1 MYEPFRC
8 PDSRV
13 DLASGKGTQCDKMV
27 AKYDFTYISSGDLL
41 RAEVASGSDQGKQIN
56 DIMKQG
62 ELEPLDMIIQLIKET
77 IKKDLL
83 TAKGFLLDGYP
94 RNVEQGERFE
104 SDVCKCTNLIY
115 FEVSDD
121 TMKARLLKH
130 GQTSGRVDDNED
142 TIVKCIKTFHDES
155 EPVLQKYNSI
165 VHKDKEDN
173 FMTIMD
179 RAVEVAEELV
189 LQGAVQKPKQ
199 PG

>member
-1 MYEPFRC
+1 
-8 PDSRV
+8 
-13 DLASGKGTQCDKMV
+13 MV

-62 ELEPLDMIIQLIKET
+62 ELEPLGMIIQLIKET

-83 TAKGFLLDGYP
+83 TVKGFLLDGYP

-104 SDVCKCTNLIY
+104 SDVCKCMNLIY

-121 TMKARLLKH
+121 TIKARLLKH

-142 TIVKCIKTFHDES
+142 TIVKCIKTFHVES
-155 EPVLQKYNSI
+155 EPVLQKYKFI
-165 VHKDKEDN
+165 VHKISAEDDPHEV
-173 FMTIMD
+173 FASVTAVMD
-179 RAVEVAEELV
+179 DII
-189 LQGAVQKPKQ
+189 KPEQ
-199 PG
+199 SSN

>member
-1 MYEPFRC
+1 
-8 PDSRV
+8 
-13 DLASGKGTQCDKMV
+13 
-27 AKYDFTYISSGDLL
+27 
-41 RAEVASGSDQGKQIN
+41 
-56 DIMKQG
+56 
-62 ELEPLDMIIQLIKET
+62 MIIQLIKET

-165 VHKDKEDN
+165 VHKISAEDDPDKV
-173 FMTIMD
+173 FAFGHGCHG
-179 RAVEVAEELV
+179 RHY
-189 LQGAVQKPKQ
+189 
-199 PG
+199 